1 MVQDSCE
8 RALYH
13 AQHTRVHT
21 RVPQLTS
28 YLAIFGCVST
38 KGDLPVRPRRKL
50 DPKPAGRVG
59 SAPLRNRR
67 VTGAGDQVTVVVLDG
82 GKRLDAFLLA
92 LLEVFP
98 FLPICGV
105 AFLSLGEAQT
115 SKFRH

>member
-1 MVQDSCE
+1 M
-8 RALYH
+8 
-13 AQHTRVHT
+13 
-21 RVPQLTS
+21 
-28 YLAIFGCVST
+28 
-38 KGDLPVRPRRKL
+38 
-50 DPKPAGRVG
+50 
-59 SAPLRNRR
+59 
-67 VTGAGDQVTVVVLDG
+67 TGAGDQVTVVVLDG